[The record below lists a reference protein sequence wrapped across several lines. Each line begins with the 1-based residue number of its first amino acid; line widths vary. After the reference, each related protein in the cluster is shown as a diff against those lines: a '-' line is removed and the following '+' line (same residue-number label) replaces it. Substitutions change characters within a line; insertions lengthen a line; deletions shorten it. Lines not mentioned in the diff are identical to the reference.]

1 MPLQC
6 IIDGYNITN
15 HAAFAPIRNRT
26 KYPQRALFEF
36 IKKRLKGKS
45 PVNRTV
51 IVFDG
56 YPSQPRDVSEDPVID
71 ILFSGEESA
80 DTMIKRMVE
89 KSKSAANI
97 TVVSDDREIR
107 FFIKSCGARPV
118 SVDEFINPGG
128 SPRKKREEMAKAE
141 LNYSQAG
148 RINQELKKLWLKD

>member
-1 MPLQC
+1 M
-6 IIDGYNITN
+6 
-15 HAAFAPIRNRT
+15 
-26 KYPQRALFEF
+26 
-36 IKKRLKGKS
+36 
-45 PVNRTV
+45 

-118 SVDEFINPGG
+118 TVDEFINPGG